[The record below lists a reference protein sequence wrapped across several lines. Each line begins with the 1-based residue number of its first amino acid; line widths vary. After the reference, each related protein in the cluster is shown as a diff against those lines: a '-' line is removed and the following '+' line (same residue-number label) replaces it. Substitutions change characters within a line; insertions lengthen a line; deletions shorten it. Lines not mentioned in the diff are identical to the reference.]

1 MAEYQ
6 NRLTHFFTNANSDDA
21 GVVTEF
27 SNLMLITAEAV
38 DESFEESAE
47 KTAGLRKLLEA
58 RDCFLRALREQ
69 YNA

>member
-6 NRLTHFFTNANSDDA
+6 NRLTHFFTEFSPDDA

-27 SNLMLITAEAV
+27 SNMMLITAEAV
-38 DESFEESAE
+38 DYHIEESAE

-69 YNA
+69 YNV